1 MHVHY
6 LEAVVLLTKA
16 LATRP
21 ELVGVTL
28 ALALPEVGRTHVA
41 RLAESEVLVCC
52 RRCGALVP
60 LEDGGARCGA
70 CD

>member
-1 MHVHY
+1 MHFV
-6 LEAVVLLTKA
+6 EAVVHLTRA

-21 ELVGVTL
+21 ELAGVTL
-28 ALALPEVGRTHVA
+28 ALVLPKVGRTHVA
-41 RLAESEVLVCC
+41 RLAEADEVLVCC

-60 LEDGGARCGA
+60 LDDGGARCGA